1 MTLLEKAI
9 IIAVVCHR
17 GQTDIAGQPYI
28 LHPLR
33 VMLKMEKEK
42 EKIVAVLHDTIEDTH
57 LTFNDLRER
66 GFDEEI
72 IDAINSV
79 TKQEGESYINFVKR
93 AKRNVIG
100 RNVKIADI
108 EDNSDLSRIP
118 NPTEKDYKRQEKYK
132 NAIKEL
138 LY

>member
-1 MTLLEKAI
+1 M
-9 IIAVVCHR
+9 
-17 GQTDIAGQPYI
+17 
-28 LHPLR
+28 
-33 VMLKMEKEK
+33 
-42 EKIVAVLHDTIEDTH
+42 
-57 LTFNDLRER
+57 
-66 GFDEEI
+66 
-72 IDAINSV
+72 
-79 TKQEGESYINFVKR
+79 KR

-108 EDNSDLSRIP
+108 EDNLDLSRIP

>member
-9 IIAVVCHR
+9 IIAVICHK
-17 GQTDIAGQPYI
+17 GQIDIAGQPYI

-33 VMLKMEKEK
+33 VMLKMKTDK

-108 EDNSDLSRIP
+108 EDNLDLSRIP

>member
-57 LTFNDLRER
+57 LTLNDLRER
-66 GFDEEI
+66 GFDDEI
-72 IDAINSV
+72 IEGLNSV
-79 TKQEGESYINFVKR
+79 TKQESESYINFVKR
-93 AKRNVIG
+93 AKQDVIG
-100 RNVKIADI
+100 NDPF
-108 EDNSDLSRIP
+108 L
-118 NPTEKDYKRQEKYK
+118 
-132 NAIKEL
+132 
-138 LY
+138 

>member
-9 IIAVVCHR
+9 IIAVVCHK

-28 LHPLR
+28 FHPLR
-33 VMLKMEKEK
+33 VMLKMKTEK

-57 LTFNDLRER
+57 LTLNELRER

-72 IDAINSV
+72 IEGLNSV
-79 TKQEGESYINFVKR
+79 TKQECESYIDFVKR
-93 AKRNVIG
+93 AKQNVIG

-118 NPTEKDYKRQEKYK
+118 NPTDKDYKRQEKYK

-138 LY
+138 LS